1 LIDTEL
7 LTRFALALGL
17 GLLVGLQRQR
27 VESHMAGIR
36 TFSLITLFGAVCAAL
51 AQSFGVALLAG
62 GLVAVAGLAVMGNL
76 LAMRQAN
83 GNGQFDA
90 GLTTEVAMVLMYAVG
105 AYAMV
110 GDKVPCLMVAGGVA
124 VLLHLKDPLHKA
136 IASLGDRDFWAIIQF
151 ILISVVILPIVPDRT
166 IGPYDVVNPRD
177 VWWMVVLIVGIGL
190 AGYLVYKFF
199 GEKAGT
205 LLGGILGGL
214 VSSTATAA
222 SWAQSSRGQDALVPI
237 AAVVIV
243 VSTTVSF
250 VRVLIE
256 IAVVAPNVVWQVFP
270 PILLLLAALVVFSW
284 LEHRRAAG
292 DGEEEKP
299 QLDNPSKLGPAFI
312 FAALYAGILIAI
324 AFAKEHLG
332 EGGLYLV
339 ALLSGLTDMDAIT
352 LSTSH
357 LMQDGSV
364 ETSTGWRLIM
374 TAALA
379 NLAFKLGTLATVGP
393 VALTRRVA
401 LRFGSAA
408 AVGLALIFLWPA

>member
-1 LIDTEL
+1 MIDTEL
-7 LTRFALALGL
+7 LTRLALALGL

-27 VESHMAGIR
+27 VESRLAGIR
-36 TFSLITLFGAVCAAL
+36 TFSLITLFGAVCAVL
-51 AQSFGVALLAG
+51 AEPFGAAVLVGGLLA
-62 GLVAVAGLAVMGNL
+62 VTALAVMGNV
-76 LAMRQAN
+76 LAMRQARD
-83 GNGQFDA
+83 GEHDA
-90 GLTTEVAMVLMYAVG
+90 GLTTEVAMVLMFAVG
-105 AYAMV
+105 AYTTTGDAML
-110 GDKVPCLMVAGGVA
+110 CLMLAGGVA
-124 VLLHLKDPLHKA
+124 VLLQIKDPLHKA

-151 ILISVVILPIVPDRT
+151 ILISAVILPIVPDRT
-166 IGPYDVVNPRD
+166 LGPYDVVNPRD

-214 VSSTATAA
+214 VSSTATAVG
-222 SWAQSSRGQDALVPI
+222 WAQRSRGQEALVPI

-256 IAVVAPNVVWQVFP
+256 IAVVAPSVVWQVYP
-270 PILLLLAALVVFSW
+270 PILVLLASLILFSW
-284 LEHRRAAG
+284 LEQRRADG
-292 DGEEEKP
+292 DGDEDKP
-299 QLDNPSKLGPAFI
+299 VLDNPSKLGPAFI
-312 FAALYAGILIAI
+312 FAALYAGILVAI
-324 AFAKEHLG
+324 TFAKEHLG

-357 LMQDGSV
+357 MMQDGSV
-364 ETSTGWRLIM
+364 ETETGWRLIV
-374 TAALA
+374 TAAVA

-401 LRFGSAA
+401 LRFGTAA

>member
-27 VESHMAGIR
+27 VESHIAGIR
-36 TFSLITLFGAVCAAL
+36 TFSLITLFGAVCATL
-51 AQSFGVALLAG
+51 AQPFGAAALVG
-62 GLVAVAGLAVMGNL
+62 GLVAVTALAVMGNV
-76 LAMRQAN
+76 LALRQAQD
-83 GNGQFDA
+83 GHYDA
-90 GLTTEVAMVLMYAVG
+90 GLTTEVAMVLMFAIG
-105 AYAMV
+105 AYTMTGDAML
-110 GDKVPCLMVAGGVA
+110 CLMLAGGVA
-124 VLLHLKDPLHKA
+124 VLLQLKDPLHKA

-151 ILISVVILPIVPDRT
+151 ILISAVILPIVPDRT

-205 LLGGILGGL
+205 LLGGVLGGL

-222 SWAQSSRGQDALVPI
+222 SWAQRSRGQHALVPM

-256 IAVVAPNVVWQVFP
+256 IAVVAPNVVWQVYP
-270 PILLLLAALVVFSW
+270 PILVLLASLVVLSW
-284 LEHRRAAG
+284 LDYRRAAG
-292 DGEEEKP
+292 DGDQEKP
-299 QLDNPSKLGPAFI
+299 ELDNPSKLGPAFI
-312 FAALYAGILIAI
+312 FAGLYAGILIAI
-324 AFAKEHLG
+324 AAAKEHLG

-339 ALLSGLTDMDAIT
+339 AVLSGLTDIDAIT

-357 LMQDGSV
+357 MMQDGGV
-364 ETSTGWRLIM
+364 ETATGWRLIV

-393 VALTRRVA
+393 GALTRRVA